1 MQAINNSKIK
11 YLQVTDKVYEI
22 MNINFSELTLE
33 ATETDLLIS
42 DVPVEEVFPISD
54 FSEFHIKLR
63 NWCGNVIN
71 FEEFRKNRK
80 SVF

>member
-1 MQAINNSKIK
+1 
-11 YLQVTDKVYEI
+11 